1 MTSTKLRWTL
11 ASGKLF
17 ASKLLARRGKGRGSQ
32 MLTTRRDAGLAHAR
46 YNDVVDEAGEWGD
59 AADEEGGDG
68 APVAGVFGRVAVD
81 AVEVV
86 HVGYGHVT
94 TSDDVVA
101 AA

>member
-1 MTSTKLRWTL
+1 
-11 ASGKLF
+11 
-17 ASKLLARRGKGRGSQ
+17 
-32 MLTTRRDAGLAHAR
+32 MLSSNGDAGRAETCF
-46 YNDVVDEAGEWGD
+46 NDVVDEAGEWGD
-59 AADEEGGDG
+59 GADEEGGDG
-68 APVAGVFGRVAVD
+68 APVAGVPGRVAVD

>member
-1 MTSTKLRWTL
+1 
-11 ASGKLF
+11 
-17 ASKLLARRGKGRGSQ
+17 
-32 MLTTRRDAGLAHAR
+32 MLTTRRDAGLATAG
-46 YNDVVDEAGEWGD
+46 YNDVVDEAREWGD

-68 APVAGVFGRVAVD
+68 APVAGVSGRVAVD

-94 TSDDVVA
+94 TSDDIVA

>member
-1 MTSTKLRWTL
+1 
-11 ASGKLF
+11 
-17 ASKLLARRGKGRGSQ
+17 
-32 MLTTRRDAGLAHAR
+32 MLTTRRDAGRAHAR

-68 APVAGVFGRVAVD
+68 APVASVSRRVAVD

-86 HVGYGHVT
+86 HVGYGYVT
-94 TSDDVVA
+94 TSDDEVA